1 MPAPADLEMHA
12 KKTNSCKTTPP
23 PPPPPEPPVT
33 FTWHYSGSVSTGA
46 ANEVSSNKTKH
57 LTMNN

>member
-23 PPPPPEPPVT
+23 PPPPGPPVT

-46 ANEVSSNKTKH
+46 ANEGSSNKTKH
-57 LTMNN
+57 